1 MEVPKRKR
9 VAVTI
14 PTYNEKEKIG
24 ELIQEILGL
33 PLEVYDL
40 SVLVVDD
47 NSPDGTAEIV
57 RRIAE
62 TDSRVRILVRTK
74 RRGRGAAG
82 IDGFKAALA
91 SQPDLV
97 VEMDGD
103 LSHQPR
109 FIPALLNASDRYD
122 IVLGSR
128 FIRGGKD
135 ADRNLIRKLITYLV
149 RRFIRSRFHF
159 SVEDVSSGFRCF
171 RRTVLDRI
179 DLDDMIS
186 VGPSIVLEVLYK
198 ASLLGLTMGEVP
210 ITFVDRK
217 KGKTKLSFL
226 TLVETLIMVL
236 KFKRQYPGP
245 PQTKTV

>member
-1 MEVPKRKR
+1 MDEPKKKR

-14 PTYNEKEKIG
+14 PTYNEKENIG
-24 ELIQEILGL
+24 ELIGAILTL
-33 PLEVYDL
+33 PLEGYDPTI
-40 SVLVVDD
+40 LVVDD
-47 NSPDGTAEIV
+47 NSPDGTAQIV
-57 RRIAE
+57 SRIAE

-97 VEMDGD
+97 LEMDGD
-103 LSHQPR
+103 LSHQPV
-109 FIPALLNASDRYD
+109 FIPALLEACDRYD

-135 ADRNLIRKLITYLV
+135 ADRNFVRKLLTFVV

-171 RRTVLDRI
+171 RRAVLEKI

-198 ASLLGLTMGEVP
+198 ASLLGFTMGEVP

-236 KFKRQYPGP
+236 KFKKQYPGP
-245 PQTKTV
+245 PQAKTV